1 MVRRKRNQTAKK
13 KASTPT
19 KAITPQVN
27 AIPEFIEGIP
37 TKKSCIKE
45 RRELITEYYNSLW
58 KRLQREVK
66 SNFIVNDFLQAKIY
80 IVKNESDKKAKNESV
95 YNWKSTFSVKHLYE
109 IVKNAKPKPNSDIE
123 FVEVKQGSQKANGYK
138 QNIILYHEFT
148 NSKFD
153 YLNFA
158 VKLTIGIK
166 ADGKHIQY
174 AINKIEINK

>member
-58 KRLQREVK
+58 KRLQRENN
-66 SNFIVNDFLQAKIY
+66 SNYIYNEFLQAKIY
-80 IVKNESDKKAKNESV
+80 IVKGESDKKTVFESSKT
-95 YNWKSTFSVKHLYE
+95 WQSTHAVKHLYK
-109 IVKNAKPKPNSDIE
+109 IVKNARPLSDNIEFTKPKDGTQT
-123 FVEVKQGSQKANGYK
+123 KNGYK
-138 QNIILYHEFT
+138 QMLILYYQIINDT
-148 NSKFD
+148 YD
-153 YLNFA
+153 YLNYTA
-158 VKLTIGIK
+158 KLTIGIK

>member
-58 KRLQREVK
+58 KRLQRENN
-66 SNFIVNDFLQAKIY
+66 SNYIYNEFLQAKIY
-80 IVKNESDKKAKNESV
+80 IVKGESDKKVKAIAPRK
-95 YNWKSTFSVKHLYE
+95 WQSTYAVKHLNQV
-109 IVKNAKPKPNSDIE
+109 VKNAMPLNGIIEYDKPKTGTQT
-123 FVEVKQGSQKANGYK
+123 KNGYK
-138 QNIILYHEFT
+138 QMLILYHTFT
-148 NSKFD
+148 NKCE
-153 YLNFA
+153 YLNFK
-158 VKLTIGIK
+158 VKLTIGINAK
-166 ADGKHIQY
+166 GKYIQY
-174 AINKIEINK
+174 SVNKVDIQ